1 MKIRSTLNKV
11 NLRPACFCST
21 HQFEG
26 IDPQAVLPC
35 WPLLPQSLVVENGV
49 YELRAVPATSI
60 ALLTNRTVKVGIGL

>member
-1 MKIRSTLNKV
+1 MLNKV
-11 NLRPACFCST
+11 NLRPACFRST
-21 HQFEG
+21 HRFED